1 MSSSP
6 PVSLYLELWHPIGR
20 GKTHAGHV
28 LLIISK
34 KRFWEVLKVL
44 SREIDS
50 HIRHE
55 RSLESFFRTLQSSLE
70 SSCKKGTFRWSD
82 EDVDVDVWIEVRKHP
97 QESKVYCSD
106 DGRQTW
112 SEVVKY
118 KVGASP
124 QYGSLQCALAE
135 HLNLLDA
142 EQMPA
147 SAQ

>member
-1 MSSSP
+1 
-6 PVSLYLELWHPIGR
+6 
-20 GKTHAGHV
+20 
-28 LLIISK
+28 
-34 KRFWEVLKVL
+34 
-44 SREIDS
+44 
-50 HIRHE
+50 
-55 RSLESFFRTLQSSLE
+55 
-70 SSCKKGTFRWSD
+70 
-82 EDVDVDVWIEVRKHP
+82 VDVWIEVRKHP

-147 SAQ
+147 SAQQEYANLVETLAKRPPVQYDDAAFIPM